1 MSEQNNTPQNKR
13 NTNPNNT
20 NQGNKQKRKPNNRS
34 KNYRGNNKNR
44 NTQNNKPT
52 QKITHKSY
60 VPKKK
65 KVTTF
70 IELNYTDKVILS
82 IGFVTV
88 LISIG
93 MWFMGHR
100 EEAAYLGLWVPG
112 IFSAG
117 TFIRIAFTRA
127 SRR

>member
-1 MSEQNNTPQNKR
+1 MSEQNKPTTQEGNGN
-13 NTNPNNT
+13 
-20 NQGNKQKRKPNNRS
+20 NKQRRKPNNRS

-44 NTQNNKPT
+44 NNQNNKPT

-60 VPKKK
+60 TPKKK
-65 KVTTF
+65 RVTTF
-70 IELNYTDKVILS
+70 IELNYTDKVILA

-100 EEAAYLGLWVPG
+100 EEAAYMGLWVPG

>member
-1 MSEQNNTPQNKR
+1 MSEQNNTPQKKR

-20 NQGNKQKRKPNNRS
+20 NGRNKQRRKPNNRS
-34 KNYRGNNKNR
+34 NQNRSNTTNGRSTNKS
-44 NTQNNKPT
+44 T
-52 QKITHKSY
+52 QKITPKSY

-70 IELNYTDKVILS
+70 IELNYTDKVILA

-88 LISIG
+88 LISVG

>member
-1 MSEQNNTPQNKR
+1 MSEQNNTPQKKR

-20 NQGNKQKRKPNNRS
+20 NGRNKQRRNPNNRS
-34 KNYRGNNKNR
+34 NQNR
-44 NTQNNKPT
+44 SNTTNSRSTNKPT
-52 QKITHKSY
+52 QKITPKSY

-70 IELNYTDKVILS
+70 IELNYTDKVILA

-100 EEAAYLGLWVPG
+100 EEATYMGLWVPG